1 MMLLKKLLNTG
12 YIFILAAGV
21 LSCSSSTLRDIPDS
35 VTGFKPVYAGSN
47 QELKQ
52 VYARGEQPTVK
63 AGKIYVTGNLL
74 FQVEQDSGIH
84 VINIADRAN
93 PVKLGFIQSAM
104 CREVAV
110 KNGYVYTNNLADL
123 VVVDISNI
131 NNVQVKARME
141 NVFPDLMLQSP
152 PAFANGQLTYF
163 ECPDPA
169 KGIII
174 GWQQTTINKPKCWK

>member
-1 MMLLKKLLNTG
+1 MLLKTLLNTG
-12 YIFILAAGV
+12 YIILMAGI
-21 LSCSSSTLRDIPDS
+21 LSCTSSTLRDIPDS
-35 VTGFKPVYAGSN
+35 VTGYKPVYASGN
-47 QELKQ
+47 QDLKQ
-52 VYARGEQPTVK
+52 VYAKSEQPTVK

-84 VINIADRAN
+84 VINIADRAH
-93 PVKLGFIQSAM
+93 PEKIGFIKSAM

-123 VVVDISNI
+123 VVVDISDI
-131 NNVQVKARME
+131 NNVQVKSRIE

-169 KGIII
+169 KGVII
-174 GWQQTTINKPKCWK
+174 GWQQTTVNKPKCWK

>member
-1 MMLLKKLLNTG
+1 MLLRKLINTG
-12 YIFILAAGV
+12 YLIIVIGLV
-21 LSCSSSTLRDIPDS
+21 SCTSSTLREVPDS
-35 VTGFKPVYAGSN
+35 VSGYKPIYASSNQALKTVYA
-47 QELKQ
+47 KP
-52 VYARGEQPTVK
+52 AQPTVK

-93 PVKLGFIQSAM
+93 PIKLGFIQSAM

-131 NNVQVKARME
+131 SNVQVKSRIE
-141 NVFPDLMLQSP
+141 SVFPDLILQSP
-152 PAFANGQLTYF
+152 PALNNGQTTYF
-163 ECPDPA
+163 ECPDAA
-169 KGIII
+169 KGVVI
-174 GWQQTTINKPKCWK
+174 GWQQTTVNKPKCWK

>member
-12 YIFILAAGV
+12 YIILITGV
-21 LSCSSSTLRDIPDS
+21 LSCTSSSHREIPNS
-35 VTGFKPVYAGSN
+35 VTGFKPVYASNN
-47 QELKQ
+47 QELKK
-52 VYARGEQPTVK
+52 VYARPERPTVK

-84 VINIADRAN
+84 VINIADSTN

-131 NNVQVKARME
+131 NNVQVKSRLE
-141 NVFPDLMLQSP
+141 NVFSDMMLQSP

-169 KGIII
+169 KGIVI
-174 GWQQTTINKPKCWK
+174 GWQQATVNQPKCWK

>member
-1 MMLLKKLLNTG
+1 MLLRKIINTGCLIMMLV
-12 YIFILAAGV
+12 FI
-21 LSCSSSTLRDIPDS
+21 SCTSSSLREMPDS
-35 VTGFKPVYAGSN
+35 VTGYKPIYASSNEALKTVYTKTA
-47 QELKQ
+47 
-52 VYARGEQPTVK
+52 QPTVK

-93 PVKLGFIQSAM
+93 PVKMGFIQSAM

-131 NNVQVKARME
+131 NNVQIKSRIE
-141 NVFPDLMLQSP
+141 NVFPDLILQSP
-152 PAFANGQLTYF
+152 PALNNGQTTYF

-169 KGIII
+169 KGVVI
-174 GWQQTTINKPKCWK
+174 GWQQTTVNKPKCWK